1 MDAFEK
7 DTMYYLTNGEL
18 IDAYEHFGAHLVY
31 ENNQVVATRFRVY
44 APNAKTVSVIGE
56 FNQFDPQAHPMTKID
71 EGGVFSVV
79 IKDNLSRQP
88 YKYAL
93 TTLDG
98 QTIYKSDPY
107 AFYSAKRPDSVSIVA
122 ERNLYEWQD
131 EAYMKKRVK
140 EAPYQKPMNV
150 YEVHLG
156 TWMQKP
162 DGSFHTY
169 ADLVDLL
176 IPYLKKQYY
185 THVEIMPV
193 IEHPFDGSWGYQ
205 GTGYYSVTSRYGTV
219 DDFKYFI
226 DKCHQNDIKV
236 ILDWVPGH
244 FVKDEHGLAN
254 FDGTHLFEYSDE
266 HRRENPSWGTVNF
279 DLGKG
284 VTQSYLISSACF
296 FLNEYHVDGF
306 RVDAVS
312 YMIYYHGDT
321 SKGENDGALTF
332 LKKLSKAVFKQHPH
346 ALLIAEDSSAY
357 PKVTHPIHEGGLGFN
372 YKWNMGWMNDTL
384 SYFSKDPIHR
394 KYHHNLL
401 TFSLM
406 YAFSENYVLPFSHDE
421 VVHGKKS
428 LVDKMPGDYW
438 QKFANYRALIGYM
451 HAHPGKT
458 LLFMGQE
465 FAQMHEWK
473 DYAEL
478 DWHLLSYPMHES
490 AQRFNRDMNQLSQ
503 QEPALHEADHDP
515 QGFEWIDADNN
526 EQSIFSFVRYD
537 AKRESHVLCV
547 FNLTPVVHHDFILPV
562 PNKGVYDE
570 LISSDHKQYGGS
582 DLYNGLPLESFD
594 YQIKHFTQA
603 ISVLLPPLSM
613 IMLKWRGSNER

>member
-1 MDAFEK
+1 MDAFAK
-7 DTMYYLTNGEL
+7 DTMYYLMNGEL
-18 IDAYEHFGAHLVY
+18 TDAYEHFGAHLMY
-31 ENNQVVATRFRVY
+31 ENNQVKATRFRVY
-44 APNAKTVSVIGE
+44 APKALAVSVIGE
-56 FNQFDPQAHPMTKID
+56 FNQFDINKHPMEKIH

-79 IKDNLSRQP
+79 IEENLSRQP
-88 YKYAL
+88 YKYAIK
-93 TTLDG
+93 TRDG
-98 QTIYKSDPY
+98 RIVYKSDPY
-107 AFYSAKRPDSVSIVA
+107 AFYSAKRPDSVSLVT
-122 ERNLYEWQD
+122 ERTLYTWQD
-131 EAYMKKRVK
+131 DAYMKKRLNQP
-140 EAPYQKPMNV
+140 PYQEPV
-150 YEVHLG
+150 SIYEVHLG

-162 DGSFHTY
+162 DGRFHTY

-176 IPYLKKQYY
+176 IPYVKKQGF
-185 THVEIMPV
+185 THIELMPV

-254 FDGTHLFEYSDE
+254 FDGGPLYEYEDE
-266 HRRENPSWGTVNF
+266 DRRENPSWGTVNF

-284 VTQSYLISSACF
+284 ETQSYLISSACF

-321 SKGENDGALTF
+321 TRGENEGAIAF
-332 LKKLSKAVFKQHPH
+332 LKKLSKAVFNIHPN

-357 PKVTHPIHEGGLGFN
+357 PKVTHPVHEGGLGFN

-384 SYFSKDPIHR
+384 KYFEKDPIHR

-473 DYAEL
+473 DYTEL

-490 AQRFNRDMNQLSQ
+490 AQRYNRDLNFISKH
-503 QEPALHEADHDP
+503 EKALHEADHDGS
-515 QGFEWIDADNN
+515 GFEWIDADNH

-537 AKRESHVLCV
+537 AKRAQTVVCVL
-547 FNLTPVVHHDFILPV
+547 NLTPVVHHDYKLAV
-562 PNKGVYDE
+562 PKKGTYDE
-570 LISSDHKQYGGS
+570 IISSDKSIYGGS
-582 DLYNGLPLESFD
+582 GLYNGTPLESFD
-594 YQIKHFTQA
+594 DNIKHFTQA
-603 ISVLLPPLSM
+603 INVLLPPLSL
-613 IMLKWRGSNER
+613 IMLKWRDDDER